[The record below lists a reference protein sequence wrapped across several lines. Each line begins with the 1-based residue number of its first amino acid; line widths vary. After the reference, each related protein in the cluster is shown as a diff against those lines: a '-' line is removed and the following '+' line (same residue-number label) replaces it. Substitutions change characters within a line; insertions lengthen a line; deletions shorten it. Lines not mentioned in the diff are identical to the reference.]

1 MTDVILLGHGSA
13 DPRAAAQT
21 QRLARQVD
29 ALLVSRG
36 DSARIDCAYLDNHPD
51 SLTAVLT
58 RLETSCALIVP
69 LFLANAFH
77 VRSDIPAAIAT
88 ARLDTGAAIE
98 ATPAVGIPVDL
109 LLNNL
114 SKLPGTGPVLLVS
127 AGTTDASAQHDWH
140 DCALGLE
147 RASSRPVHAVFL
159 SHAQPA
165 LPEAMSQHPDA
176 CVLLGLLFEGTF
188 ADRVRLYGRPLSP
201 VLADSH
207 ELSALVVARITEYQ
221 SGG

>member
-77 VRSDIPAAIAT
+77 VRSDIPAAIASLT
-88 ARLDTGAAIE
+88 SSDRLRACILSITRARLISTVRG
-98 ATPAVGIPVDL
+98 
-109 LLNNL
+109 L
-114 SKLPGTGPVLLVS
+114 S
-127 AGTTDASAQHDWH
+127 
-140 DCALGLE
+140 
-147 RASSRPVHAVFL
+147 
-159 SHAQPA
+159 
-165 LPEAMSQHPDA
+165 
-176 CVLLGLLFEGTF
+176 
-188 ADRVRLYGRPLSP
+188 DRL
-201 VLADSH
+201 
-207 ELSALVVARITEYQ
+207 
-221 SGG
+221 